1 MTSLALILGVMPLVL
16 ASGAG
21 QEGRHSVGTTV
32 LGGML
37 FATFL
42 NVVMIPV
49 LYVVV
54 QSIRGETRRAHD
66 IEVEGGANA

>member
-1 MTSLALILGVMPLVL
+1 MRKLIAVVLVL

-32 LGGML
+32 VGGML

-42 NVVMIPV
+42 NILFIPI
-49 LYVVV
+49 LYVLVRTV
-54 QSIRGETRRAHD
+54 IPGRRDDAGEVTAH
-66 IEVEGGANA
+66 A

>member
-1 MTSLALILGVMPLVL
+1 
-16 ASGAG
+16 
-21 QEGRHSVGTTV
+21 
-32 LGGML
+32 ML

-66 IEVEGGANA
+66 IEAEGGANA